1 MRPLGDYCQNGFVV
15 THAFELPQSY
25 RGDTRR
31 AHCFY
36 DYIYITYILLLYDLS
51 TMCGLDHDH
60 MYIYIYNIY
69 DNIHIIYVNI

>member
-1 MRPLGDYCQNGFVV
+1 MRRLGDYCQNGFVV

-36 DYIYITYILLLYDLS
+36 DYIYITYILLL
-51 TMCGLDHDH
+51 
-60 MYIYIYNIY
+60 
-69 DNIHIIYVNI
+69 